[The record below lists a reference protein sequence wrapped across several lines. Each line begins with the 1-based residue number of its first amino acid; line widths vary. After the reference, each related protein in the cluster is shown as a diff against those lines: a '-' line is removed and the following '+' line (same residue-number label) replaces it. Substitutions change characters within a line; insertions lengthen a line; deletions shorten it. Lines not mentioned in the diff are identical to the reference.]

1 LSEEYVS
8 GERAPRSLAYPHV
21 RTPITIGGMTARN
34 RVMMATHG
42 PRLPQPRYL
51 RYLDERARG
60 GIGLAGF
67 NLGPLGLMQ
76 FPFGPGQGT
85 TGPGGDLD
93 GVPFHPLSTDG
104 RAQYDALIPA
114 VAQWAETVK
123 KHGVRAIGQL
133 YHPGAAQ
140 HSDTFQ
146 PVVSSSTVIDEYEKH
161 RPHPL
166 TGQEIGDLLE
176 AYSLAARRA
185 VEAGFDALEL
195 HGAHGYLI
203 QQFLSPLLNQRV
215 DQWGGSLENRMRFL
229 VSVLRTVR
237 IAIDDAIPVGVRLTG
252 IEPEGGLTTADL
264 RVIAQRVEAE
274 GGAYV
279 SISGGSYSGL
289 WKGAGLAYVASAFTP
304 PGPSVSTSAA
314 IKEAVGIPVMVSG
327 GIITLDQA
335 EGVIA
340 SGQADAVCMVRA
352 LMADPALVEKGLS
365 GRGAPRPCIGG
376 NECHYGRPLA
386 CAVNPRAGRE
396 AELEAAPTTV
406 ARRIVVIGGGP
417 AGMECA
423 VTLAERGHAVI
434 LIEREAELG
443 GMLVP
448 LAYVSQ
454 QARFQ
459 SYLDDIR
466 RRIDALPIELR
477 LDTKADPALVES
489 LDADVVVVATG
500 AAWSDEIG
508 IPAACAVRDPFAP
521 TGRVTVIG
529 GKDDHLGPLVTADFF
544 AEQGHSVTLL
554 TEGAHPGQGVE
565 AASFYAL
572 MRRMHQRQ
580 VDIRPFT
587 AAISADG
594 DALRLRNTLTKAES
608 RLFDAGTVIDF
619 ESRAADEAASALYA
633 SAAPKIHVIGDALS
647 PRRMVHA
654 TLDGVRLG
662 NQID

>member
-1 LSEEYVS
+1 
-8 GERAPRSLAYPHV
+8 
-21 RTPITIGGMTARN
+21 MTARN

-42 PRLPQPRYL
+42 PRLSQPRYL
-51 RYLDERARG
+51 RYLEERARG

-67 NLGPLGLMQ
+67 NIGPLGLMQ
-76 FPFGPGQGT
+76 FPFGPGRGT

-93 GVPFHPLSTDG
+93 GVPFHPLSAEG

-114 VAQWAETVK
+114 VGQWAEAVK

-140 HSDTFQ
+140 HSDNFQ
-146 PVVSSSTVIDEYEKH
+146 PVVSSSTVIDEFEKH

-166 TGQEIGDLLE
+166 TGQEIGELLE

-185 VEAGFDALEL
+185 VEAGFEALEL

-203 QQFLSPLLNQRV
+203 QQFLSPLLNRRE
-215 DQWGGSLENRMRFL
+215 DEWGGSLENRMRFL

-237 IAIDDAIPVGVRLTG
+237 SAVDDAIPVGVRLTG
-252 IEPEGGLTTADL
+252 VEPEGGLTMADL
-264 RVIAQRVEAE
+264 QAIARRIEAE

-279 SISGGSYSGL
+279 SISGGSYSGM

-304 PGPSVSTSAA
+304 PGPNVPVSAA
-314 IKEAVGIPVMVSG
+314 VREAVGIPVMVSG

-335 EGVIA
+335 EEVIA

-365 GRGAPRPCIGG
+365 GSGAARPCIGG

-396 AELEAAPTTV
+396 AELESALAKV
-406 ARRIVVIGGGP
+406 RRRIAVIGGGP

-423 VTLAERGHAVI
+423 VTLAERGHNVV
-434 LIEREAELG
+434 LVERAAELG

-448 LAYVSQ
+448 LARVSR

-459 SYLDDIR
+459 SYLDDAR
-466 RRIDALPIELR
+466 RRIDALPIEVR
-477 LDTKADPALVES
+477 LGTEADPAFVEG
-489 LDADVVVVATG
+489 LNVDVVVIATG
-500 AAWSDEIG
+500 ASWSDEIG
-508 IPAACAVRDPFAP
+508 IPAARAICTATAP
-521 TGRVTVIG
+521 AGRVTVIG

-544 AEQGHSVTLL
+544 AEQGHPVTLL

-587 AAISADG
+587 AAVATDG
-594 DALRLRNTLTKAES
+594 GALTLRNTLTRADS
-608 RLFDAGTVIDF
+608 RLPDAGTVIDF
-619 ESRAADEAASALYA
+619 ESRAANADAATLYA
-633 SAAPKIHVIGDALS
+633 PAAPQVHVIGDALS

-662 NQID
+662 TQID